1 MTSLVSMRRSV
12 SSACVALLI
21 ALVGAFT
28 LVAPASA
35 AVDAAVHVAAQPTE
49 VVTPSNTGPDLN
61 PQQEPDLSIKAETKN
76 KLWIGG
82 IAVLLFVFVYWRNK
96 RRYSKWRKGKKAAG

>member
-1 MTSLVSMRRSV
+1 
-12 SSACVALLI
+12 VALLF

-35 AVDAAVHVAAQPTE
+35 ADSPVVHVAAQQTE

-61 PQQEPDLSIKAETKN
+61 PQQQPDLSIKADTKR

-82 IAVLLFVFVYWRNK
+82 IAVLLFALVYWRNK
-96 RRYSKWRKGKKAAG
+96 RRYTKWRKARKAAS

>member
-1 MTSLVSMRRSV
+1 M
-12 SSACVALLI
+12 ALLF

-35 AVDAAVHVAAQPTE
+35 EVDPAVHVAAQQTE
-49 VVTPSNTGPDLN
+49 VVTPSNNGPDLN
-61 PQQEPDLSIKAETKN
+61 PQQEPDLSIKAETKK

-82 IAVLLFVFVYWRNK
+82 IAVLLFALVYWRNK
-96 RRYSKWRKGKKAAG
+96 RRYTKWRKARKAAAG

>member
-1 MTSLVSMRRSV
+1 MTSLVTMRRSV

-21 ALVGAFT
+21 ALAGAFT

-35 AVDAAVHVAAQPTE
+35 AVGPVAHAVAQPTE

-61 PQQEPDLSIKAETKN
+61 PQQEPGNSVNPNTKN

-82 IAVLLFVFVYWRNK
+82 IAVLLFAFVYWRNK
-96 RRYSKWRKGKKAAG
+96 RRYAKWRKGRKAG

>member
-1 MTSLVSMRRSV
+1 VRAWL
-12 SSACVALLI
+12 SSSRF
-21 ALVGAFT
+21 GAFT

-35 AVDAAVHVAAQPTE
+35 ADSPTAHVAAQQTE

-61 PQQEPDLSIKAETKN
+61 PQQQPDLSIKADTKR

-82 IAVLLFVFVYWRNK
+82 IAVLLFALVYWRNK
-96 RRYSKWRKGKKAAG
+96 RRYTKWRKARKAAS

>member
-1 MTSLVSMRRSV
+1 VTNLVTMRRSV

-21 ALVGAFT
+21 ALAGAFT
-28 LVAPASA
+28 LVAPAGA
-35 AVDAAVHVAAQPTE
+35 AEGPAVHVAAQPTE

-61 PQQEPDLSIKAETKN
+61 PQQEPGSSVKTETKN

-82 IAVLLFVFVYWRNK
+82 IAVLLFLFVYWRNK
-96 RRYSKWRKGKKAAG
+96 RRYSKWRKSRKAAS

>member
-1 MTSLVSMRRSV
+1 
-12 SSACVALLI
+12 VALLFALAGAF
-21 ALVGAFT
+21 ALV
-28 LVAPASA
+28 VPASA
-35 AVDAAVHVAAQPTE
+35 AEGPVVHVAAQPTE

-61 PQQEPDLSIKAETKN
+61 PQQQPDLSIKSETKN

-96 RRYSKWRKGKKAAG
+96 RRYSRWRKGRKAAS